1 MERWNEVMEV
11 VMQSPSDNGLTG
23 RVVKLCWTTILEGV
37 IAGLIT
43 SLIVRWVAK

>member
-1 MERWNEVMEV
+1 
-11 VMQSPSDNGLTG
+11 MQSPSNDGFAG
-23 RVVKLCWTTILEGV
+23 RVVKLCWTSILEGV